1 MNSDFR
7 IFLADMNIVL
17 REVFRDTAYTVSE
30 VAKETGKKLEPSKE
44 EHEAVSKPGADDGP
58 APSKDELTN
67 QATEVT
73 QVVGEGA
80 AEVLKDAQ
88 HNLAEKF
95 SGEEKDTLLNR
106 VKQAV
111 LRLRKRPDYND
122 SVSTLSLLLR
132 RYAKVYTNAAEQAV
146 KTVEDDVNSNHEL
159 DEVLKNVWELITS
172 FADRAEWQELERRF
186 KQILQSRKK
195 DPDVE
200 KVIDQTGDSIQ
211 KLLTEP
217 DFLNHADEKFEEL
230 KNKAQEAG
238 TESDLRKDLNS
249 LISQAQR
256 VLQSVIHDK
265 DVEKLLQTTSKEVA
279 LLSPA
284 NDYINKDLLRDSI
297 NVFVP
302 QLIRTIQYIPI
313 PRVEVS
319 TPEIDLLLENIILEP
334 GETVNHSS
342 FLPYRLH
349 VNTDNNFEIR
359 KGRVRTAA
367 SADTTITIDISGLS
381 VRAQDIGYVMHLHP
395 NSFINFTDIG
405 LASFRMDKRG
415 LDLSITFEI
424 RRNEPDTILRL
435 RDVRTTIHTL
445 DYKLRRSKF
454 SLAAWLFAPLL
465 RPIIR
470 KSLEHAVSSAVA
482 DALRTANRE
491 VVFARE
497 RLRATRVAD
506 PDDLLT
512 FIRAVAARWT
522 PEPDPDLDIRVG
534 VDSVGDVFSDGR
546 GRASTRVGG
555 AGTSTSQIGWDGKA
569 KGVGVFRGVYA
580 PGSVVKVWH
589 EEADRAGEIVE
600 DGEVRPH
607 GWRNEIFDVA
617 TTGDG
622 IAGMGM
628 GMGTMG

>member
-7 IFLADMNIVL
+7 IFLADMNTVL
-17 REVFRDTAYTVSE
+17 REVFRDTAFTVSE
-30 VAKETGKKLEPSKE
+30 VAKETGKKLDPSKE
-44 EHEAVSKPGADDGP
+44 EQEAVSKPGADSGP
-58 APSKDELTN
+58 APSNDELTN
-67 QATEVT
+67 KVTEVT
-73 QVVGEGA
+73 QAVGDGA
-80 AEVLKDAQ
+80 VEVMKDAQ
-88 HNLAEKF
+88 HNLVEKF
-95 SGEEKDTLLNR
+95 SGGEKETLLNR

-146 KTVEDDVNSNHEL
+146 KTVEDDVNTNREL
-159 DEVLKNVWELITS
+159 DEALKGVWELITS
-172 FADRAEWQELERRF
+172 FGNRAEWEELERRF

-238 TESDLRKDLNS
+238 TESDLRKDMNS

-256 VLQSVIHDK
+256 VLESVIHDD
-265 DVEKLLQTTSKEVA
+265 DVEKLVQTTSRELAIV
-279 LLSPA
+279 SPA

-302 QLIRTIQYIPI
+302 ELIRTIQYIPI

-319 TPEIDLLLENIILEP
+319 TPEIDLLLENVILEP

-381 VRAQDIGYVMHLHP
+381 VRAHDIGYVMHLHP
-395 NSFINFTDIG
+395 NSFISFTDVG
-405 LASFRMDKRG
+405 LVSFGMDKRG
-415 LDLSITFEI
+415 LDLSITFDI

-445 DYKLRRSKF
+445 DYQLRRSKF
-454 SLAAWLFAPLL
+454 SLAAWLFGPLL
-465 RPIIR
+465 RPVMR
-470 KSLEHAVSSAVA
+470 KSLEHAISSSVA
-482 DALRTANRE
+482 DALRSANRE

-522 PEPDPDLDIRVG
+522 PEPDPDLDVRVG
-534 VDSVGDVFSDGR
+534 VDSVGDVFSDGQ
-546 GRASTRVGG
+546 GRASTRAGG
-555 AGTSTSQIGWDGKA
+555 AGASQIGWDGKA

-589 EEADRAGEIVE
+589 EEAERAGEVVE
-600 DGEVRPH
+600 DGEVRPR

-617 TTGDG
+617 TTGNG
-622 IAGMGM
+622 IASV
-628 GMGTMG
+628 GMGTMS

>member
-1 MNSDFR
+1 MNT
-7 IFLADMNIVL
+7 VL
-17 REVFRDTAYTVSE
+17 REVFRDTAFTVSE
-30 VAKETGKKLEPSKE
+30 VAKETGKKLDPPKADQ
-44 EHEAVSKPGADDGP
+44 EAVSKPGADDGP
-58 APSKDELTN
+58 APSGDELTDKV
-67 QATEVT
+67 TEVT
-73 QVVGEGA
+73 KLVGHGA
-80 AEVLKDAQ
+80 AEVAKDTQ
-88 HNLAEKF
+88 HNLADKF
-95 SGEEKDTLLNR
+95 SGGEKDTLLTR
-106 VKQAV
+106 VKQAI

-132 RYAKVYTNAAEQAV
+132 RYVKVYTSAAEETV
-146 KTVEDDVNSNHEL
+146 KIVEDDVSSNKEL
-159 DEVLKNVWELITS
+159 DEAAKGIWGLVTS
-172 FADRAEWQELERRF
+172 FGDRAEWEELERRF
-186 KQILQSRKK
+186 KQIIQSRKK
-195 DPDVE
+195 DPEVE
-200 KVIDQTGDSIQ
+200 KIIDQTGDSVQ

-238 TESDLRKDLNS
+238 TESDLRKDMNS
-249 LISQAQR
+249 LLSQAQK
-256 VLQSVIHDK
+256 VLQSVIHDE
-265 DVEKLLQTTSKEVA
+265 DIEKLVQTTSRELA
-279 LLSPA
+279 ILSPA
-284 NDYINKDLLRDSI
+284 NKYVNKDLLRDSI

-302 QLIRTIQYIPI
+302 QLIRTIQYIPV

-342 FLPYRLH
+342 FLPYKLH

-367 SADTTITIDISGLS
+367 SADTTITIDIAGLS
-381 VRAQDIGYVMHLHP
+381 VRAKDIGYVMHLHP
-395 NSFINFTDIG
+395 NSLIRFTDVG

-435 RDVRTTIHTL
+435 RDVKTTIHTL

-470 KSLEHAVSSAVA
+470 KSLEHVISSSVA

-506 PDDLLT
+506 PDDLMT

-522 PEPDPDLDIRVG
+522 PEPDPDLDVRVG
-534 VDSVGDVFSDGR
+534 IDSVDDVLGSGR
-546 GRASTRVGG
+546 GNASTRIG
-555 AGTSTSQIGWDGKA
+555 ASSQIGWDGHA

-589 EEADRAGEIVE
+589 EEAERAQERVE
-600 DGEVRPH
+600 DGEVRVR
-607 GWRNEIFDVA
+607 GWRNDIFDVA
-617 TTGDG
+617 GTGN
-622 IAGMGM
+622 IN
-628 GMGTMG
+628 GMGTIG